1 MNTHSRS
8 PFRAVLLSLQWF
20 IGNPNTEIRSTGKKS
35 NRANDVKTGAQTGR
49 TPRSHLKAKFDWNFV
64 CFQLDAKASP
74 LALLAKTCSQIG
86 ADPSF
91 PNGAALGKASG
102 LAKKLDGATKESKSV
117 SPYGPLRSESRE
129 PYDSRS
135 RSGSVEIKVTDQ
147 LAQRDETKTRSSLS
161 SNVSSMSA
169 KSPHPVVTLLSENED
184 NPDDEEPERK
194 RAKTATPQRTSN
206 VTPVTASDTKSNQK
220 VSASHQSPIVRTS
233 LDASSGNGS
242 LGSSGTGS
250 NTPRDLLLANYRPPF
265 PPSLSYPG
273 FPGSSGTYAS
283 PLSTNPFW
291 ASFMSSTAGLCRDP
305 LCADPFCPTSL
316 RNQQLI
322 AAATGRMSAS
332 SALSNYST
340 LLNAAAAAQHREAL
354 LAAQRSVAMA
364 AAASATASAPSG
376 PSSGMKPYVCSWVA
390 GM

>member
-1 MNTHSRS
+1 M
-8 PFRAVLLSLQWF
+8 
-20 IGNPNTEIRSTGKKS
+20 
-35 NRANDVKTGAQTGR
+35 
-49 TPRSHLKAKFDWNFV
+49 
-64 CFQLDAKASP
+64 DAKASP

-91 PNGAALGKASG
+91 PNGISVGKTSG
-102 LAKKLDGATKESKSV
+102 SQSAKRPDGGSKDSTKSV
-117 SPYGPLRSESRE
+117 SPYTSVRSESRE
-129 PYDSRS
+129 LYDRQDSRS

-147 LAQRDETKTRSSLS
+147 IAQREETKTRSSLS

-169 KSPHPVVTLLSENED
+169 KSPHPVVTLHSENED
-184 NPDDEEPERK
+184 NPDEEEPERK
-194 RAKTATPQRTSN
+194 RAKTATPQRTSA

-220 VSASHQSPIVRTS
+220 VSAPHQSPIIRSGLEV
-233 LDASSGNGS
+233 LSGNGS
-242 LGSSGTGS
+242 LGTSGTS
-250 NTPRDLLLANYRPPF
+250 SSAARDLLLANYRPPF

-283 PLSTNPFW
+283 PLTTNPFW
-291 ASFMSSTAGLCRDP
+291 ASFMSSTAGVCRDP

-316 RNQQLI
+316 RNQQLF
-322 AAATGRMSAS
+322 AAATGRMPAS

-364 AAASATASAPSG
+364 AAASVTGNPSTG
-376 PSSGMKPYVCSWVA
+376 PNSTGGLKPYVCSWVA
-390 GM
+390 GISFLHPNYKQC